1 MINYYMRYIFLFIS
15 CTDVTKPFYLRLSNI
30 NIIKRLERPMDA
42 ESFKKKFLP
51 YHRKLYFVAY
61 KLLENTADAEDLV
74 QEAYLKLWD
83 KREGLAV
90 ISNPEAF
97 SVTLVKNMCFD
108 LLRSGKYVLNRQMVE
123 LNTVNDAQSADN
135 LEFRDEVQEIKRIIA
150 QLPEQQ
156 QRIVTLRDVKGCSYE
171 EIEHVTGLNA
181 VNIRVLLSRA
191 RKKIR
196 EEFNKWSNYE
206 SRGN

>member
-1 MINYYMRYIFLFIS
+1 
-15 CTDVTKPFYLRLSNI
+15 
-30 NIIKRLERPMDA
+30 MDA
-42 ESFKKKFLP
+42 ESFKKEFLP
-51 YHRKLYFVAY
+51 YHRKLYCIAY
-61 KLLENTADAEDLV
+61 RLLENAADAEDLV

-83 KREGLAV
+83 KREGLAI

-108 LLRSGKYVLNRQMVE
+108 LLRSGKYTLSRQV
-123 LNTVNDAQSADN
+123 
-135 LEFRDEVQEIKRIIA
+135 RHIIA
-150 QLPEQQ
+150 RLPVQQ
-156 QRIVTLRDVKGCSYE
+156 QKIVTLRDVKGCSYE
-171 EIEHVTGLNA
+171 EIEQVTGLNA
-181 VNIRVLLSRA
+181 TNVRVLLSRA

>member
-15 CTDVTKPFYLRLSNI
+15 CTNVTKPFYLRLSNI

-90 ISNPEAF
+90 INNPEAF

-123 LNTVNDAQSADN
+123 LDTVNDAQSADN
-135 LEFRDEVQEIKRIIA
+135 REFRDEALEIKRIIA

-191 RKKIR
+191 RRKIR

>member
-1 MINYYMRYIFLFIS
+1 
-15 CTDVTKPFYLRLSNI
+15 
-30 NIIKRLERPMDA
+30 MDA
-42 ESFKKKFLP
+42 ESFKKEFLP
-51 YHRKLYFVAY
+51 YHHKLYCIAY
-61 KLLENTADAEDLV
+61 KLLENMADAEDLV

-83 KREGLAV
+83 KRDGLTV

-108 LLRSGKYVLNRQMVE
+108 LLRSGKYVSGRQVVE
-123 LNTVNDAQSADN
+123 LTEVHNASPADN
-135 LEFRDEVQEIKRIIA
+135 LEIRDEVCQVKSIISR
-150 QLPEQQ
+150 LPEQQ

-171 EIEHVTGLNA
+171 EIEQVTGLNA
-181 VNIRVLLSRA
+181 TNVRVLLSRA